1 MILPGRRE
9 RNETGEVS
17 RNRKPGPLKKRFIV
31 YRIHVSVRP
40 FVHLTQCTN
49 TWLLAE
55 KRTRRSFQWREL
67 IAGVNLII
75 RILNEKKKKKIP
87 CRSLLSISFSCNE
100 RMAKA
105 DYSRCV
111 LVGFLFRNLI
121 LLPGIKIYND
131 SEQYIFKV
139 Y

>member
-75 RILNEKKKKKIP
+75 RILNEKKRYQAEAYFRFPFHATNEWRKQTIP
-87 CRSLLSISFSCNE
+87 
-100 RMAKA
+100 
-105 DYSRCV
+105 SRCV
-111 LVGFLFRNLI
+111 HVGFLFRNLI

-131 SEQYIFKV
+131 SEQYL
-139 Y
+139 YL